1 MGRGA
6 GGLVRDPRVQG
17 PKNSHL
23 WASAHPALP
32 GCPSRLS
39 PEPPMSARV
48 RGPPCRARPWPL
60 PSGWLL
66 AFFSAGL
73 RSRTSATPFSRTHA
87 APQCRCFRSTY
98 CAPTLLWERGQG
110 QGARARA
117 VGGGGVSQCRK
128 GEGRAGLPTW
138 GTVFRAFQDREA
150 VAAGDR
156 WGRQA
161 RTLPGDPGWGEGVRG
176 RHRWAGAGMAGS
188 AGGRCPCQ
196 G

>member
-117 VGGGGVSQCRK
+117 GAGGVTMQEGGGTCR
-128 GEGRAGLPTW
+128 
-138 GTVFRAFQDREA
+138 
-150 VAAGDR
+150 AAHLGDR
-156 WGRQA
+156 VPSVPGQGGSGGRGPLGQA
-161 RTLPGDPGWGEGVRG
+161 GKDIARGPRVGRGGERKAQVGRG
-176 RHRWAGAGMAGS
+176 RDGWECRG
-188 AGGRCPCQ
+188 
-196 G
+196 